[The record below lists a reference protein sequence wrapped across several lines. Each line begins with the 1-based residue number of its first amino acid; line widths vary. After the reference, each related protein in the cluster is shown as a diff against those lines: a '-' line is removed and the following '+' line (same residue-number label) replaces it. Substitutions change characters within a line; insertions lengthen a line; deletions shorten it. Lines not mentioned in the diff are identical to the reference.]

1 MSDPKVVNIK
11 AAKASSKTGGADG
24 LKTPQKGEWMVCE
37 IGPECC
43 VSGCTNADDLLMA
56 PLSLDA
62 GQRQAWAKLLQPDF
76 TKLPFGFDSLA
87 VCPAHFHP
95 HQIVENS
102 VKDAQGSF

>member
-1 MSDPKVVNIK
+1 MGQEP
-11 AAKASSKTGGADG
+11 
-24 LKTPQKGEWMVCE
+24 
-37 IGPECC
+37 
-43 VSGCTNADDLLMA
+43 GCNDDDLLMA

-102 VKDAQGSF
+102 VKDAQVGVEFSTVSSYFPFPEFNTFVMNFGFFYGTFKKA